1 MFSTKTQFR
10 LPKLPHSAEQADGDG
25 DGDGEERPE
34 REARHTGRPEQPSDA
49 GGGAVGPRSLLAS
62 ALDARAP
69 SASCPSPARA
79 LTSVAA
85 AEASKLRGPTA
96 PPPVSKQEHRG

>member
-62 ALDARAP
+62 ALDARML
-69 SASCPSPARA
+69 S
-79 LTSVAA
+79 
-85 AEASKLRGPTA
+85 LRGFSLLL
-96 PPPVSKQEHRG
+96 PVSLGPESV